1 MRHVSKAL
9 SIAAFALISTT
20 ADAWA
25 VSPVAPLEP
34 ILINA
39 EGAAAEPTQTT
50 EQAADAQPV
59 ETSPAPTATA
69 PAEPAPS
76 NAAEK
81 HASEKAPAA
90 PAPEAPAAH
99 AKPENS
105 AAAPPAPAAPNAP
118 KVELKPTA
126 ADDDYY
132 TQRARKIIEQETSA
146 QNAQHPLA
154 AAHPGDAVVV
164 CLAGCREE
172 KVPEIVYRGPDRRN
186 AGLKTGVEG
195 AMVPTSA
202 NAADQHA
209 KSDDK
214 ATDVSCEAGCY
225 TGQMQ
230 QASVEAAPPAAS
242 PARGFTGDNDPW
254 QPVSKPRAKRDHL
267 SPVR

>member
-1 MRHVSKAL
+1 MRHVS
-9 SIAAFALISTT
+9 IAVGLAAVALIATT

-25 VSPVAPLEP
+25 VSPDAPLEP

-39 EGAAAEPTQTT
+39 EGAAAEPTQTPA
-50 EQAADAQPV
+50 QAADDQPV
-59 ETSPAPTATA
+59 ETSPAPMANA

-76 NAAEK
+76 NAAQE
-81 HASEKAPAA
+81 HAAEKARAVPAA
-90 PAPEAPAAH
+90 PASDTR
-99 AKPENS
+99 PENS

-154 AAHPGDAVVV
+154 AAHPGDVVVV

-172 KVPEIVYRGPDRRN
+172 KVPEIVYREPDRRN

-202 NAADQHA
+202 DAADQRA
-209 KSDDK
+209 KSDDQ
-214 ATDVSCEAGCY
+214 AVDISCEAGCY
-225 TGQMQ
+225 NGQMQ
-230 QASVEAAPPAAS
+230 QASVEANPSAAPS
-242 PARGFTGDNDPW
+242 ARAFTGENDPW
-254 QPVSKPRAKRDHL
+254 QSVSKPRAKRDHL